1 MRPNTTH
8 LGPGED
14 KDHDEEWKEKVT
26 KCLFHERK
34 HTIIILHI
42 LKRYTVMFQTKEL
55 MLRRTADE
63 QLLLMKEFC
72 ICFIQPNE
80 LTGKF
85 VKHFIQLDLS
95 EPSNIYKDVYVGS
108 DVKKNS
114 VRTLI

>member
-1 MRPNTTH
+1 
-8 LGPGED
+8 
-14 KDHDEEWKEKVT
+14 
-26 KCLFHERK
+26 
-34 HTIIILHI
+34 
-42 LKRYTVMFQTKEL
+42 MFQTKEL